1 MTQIDG
7 QWMKSPAVQRVF
19 EIYADAGFELFFV
32 GGCVRNA
39 VLDLPIHDVDLSSNA
54 TPEQGTKIASAAGL
68 KVISTGYD
76 HGTITVVSDGTPLE
90 ITSFRRDV
98 ETYGRRAV
106 VAYSQSIDDDAR
118 RRDFTMNAL
127 YARATGEVVDPLGGL
142 LDLYARR
149 LRFIENAD
157 QRIQEDFLRSLR
169 FFRFHA
175 LYADQTL
182 GFEPEAIAAIS
193 GNLDGLETLPK
204 ERIGAEM
211 VKLLAATDPAPAIAT
226 MGQCGV
232 LMRVLPGAAAAAL
245 AVLVHV
251 EEAYSVAPNAIRRL
265 CVVGGEDPVRDLR
278 LSKAQA
284 KELNVLK
291 EGLGSLMSAAE
302 LGYRLGSTA
311 AIDVL
316 LLRAA
321 TAGMML
327 DPREIDAAIRGDAQV
342 CPIAASDLSDSFQ
355 GWALGEELK
364 RLEAVWIASDLSA
377 TKSELL
383 G

>member
-1 MTQIDG
+1 
-7 QWMKSPAVQRVF
+7 
-19 EIYADAGFELFFV
+19 
-32 GGCVRNA
+32 
-39 VLDLPIHDVDLSSNA
+39 
-54 TPEQGTKIASAAGL
+54 
-68 KVISTGYD
+68 
-76 HGTITVVSDGTPLE
+76 
-90 ITSFRRDV
+90 
-98 ETYGRRAV
+98 
-106 VAYSQSIDDDAR
+106 
-118 RRDFTMNAL
+118 
-127 YARATGEVVDPLGGL
+127 
-142 LDLYARR
+142 
-149 LRFIENAD
+149 
-157 QRIQEDFLRSLR
+157 
-169 FFRFHA
+169 
-175 LYADQTL
+175 
-182 GFEPEAIAAIS
+182 
-193 GNLDGLETLPK
+193 
-204 ERIGAEM
+204 M

-364 RLEAVWIASDLSA
+364 RLEAVWIASDFSA